1 MNEDTLIGL
10 LIIALIVYFFRK
22 RAKNIDKKY
31 NDHDNTYNNYDEYNK
46 WQNRQGKYRTSTQR
60 ETDIIKQNYV
70 QTSMLTSTEQA
81 FYNQLKEALK
91 HYDIEIHYKIRLADI
106 FKVKYRNKYYETNF
120 SRIMA
125 KHIDFIIADKSK
137 AEAIIAIE
145 LDDASHEKEESYKN
159 DTFKNI
165 LFEASDIRLL
175 RIKVQPIYDFAEL
188 KQMLKSYL
196 NVNYVLN
203 KENISAADRV
213 EKKMQEDAITKMFK
227 DEPEPETIYK

>member
-1 MNEDTLIGL
+1 MNGDTLIGL
-10 LIIALIVYFFRK
+10 LIIALIVYIIKK
-22 RAKNIDKKY
+22 RTKNTNKEYNKY
-31 NDHDNTYNNYDEYNK
+31 NTYNGWKNQQNK
-46 WQNRQGKYRTSTQR
+46 YKAPNQK
-60 ETDIIKQNYV
+60 EIDIIKQNYI
-70 QTSMLTSTEQA
+70 QTAMLTPTEQV

-91 HYDIEIHYKIRLADI
+91 HYDVEIHYKIRLADI

-125 KHIDFIIADKSK
+125 KHIDFIVADKNK

-165 LFEASDIRLL
+165 LFEASDIRLH
-175 RIKVQPIYDFAEL
+175 RIKVQPIYDFTEL

-196 NVNYVLN
+196 NVSYVMD
-203 KENISAADRV
+203 KENISAAERV
-213 EKKMQEDAITKMFK
+213 EKKMQKDTITKMFK
-227 DEPEPETIYK
+227 DEPETIYK

>member
-1 MNEDTLIGL
+1 MNGDTLIGL
-10 LIIALIVYFFRK
+10 LIIALIVYIIKK
-22 RAKNIDKKY
+22 RTKNTNKEY
-31 NDHDNTYNNYDEYNK
+31 NKHNTYNGWKNQQNK
-46 WQNRQGKYRTSTQR
+46 YKAPNQK
-60 ETDIIKQNYV
+60 EIDIIKQNYI
-70 QTSMLTSTEQA
+70 QTAMLTPTEQV

-91 HYDIEIHYKIRLADI
+91 HYDVEIHYKIRLADI

-125 KHIDFIIADKSK
+125 KHIDFIVADKNK

-165 LFEASDIRLL
+165 LFEASDIRLH
-175 RIKVQPIYDFAEL
+175 RIKVQPIYDFTEL

-196 NVNYVLN
+196 NVSYVLD
-203 KENISAADRV
+203 KENISAAERV
-213 EKKMQEDAITKMFK
+213 EKKMQKDTITKMFK

>member
-10 LIIALIVYFFRK
+10 IIIALIVYALKK
-22 RAKNIDKKY
+22 RAQNINKKY
-31 NDHDNTYNNYDEYNK
+31 NDYNNTYNNNNDKYRN
-46 WQNRQGKYRTSTQR
+46 WQNRQRKYKTSTQR

-91 HYDIEIHYKIRLADI
+91 HYNVEIHYKIRLADI

-125 KHIDFIIADKSK
+125 KHIDFIVADKNK

-165 LFEASDIRLL
+165 LFEASDIRLH
-175 RIKVQPIYDFAEL
+175 RIKVQPVYDFTEL

-196 NVNYVLN
+196 NVSYVLD
-203 KENISAADRV
+203 KENISAAERV
-213 EKKMQEDAITKMFK
+213 EKS
-227 DEPEPETIYK
+227 